1 MNTKVKPVRTIA
13 WDEEGLVIL
22 DQRRLPDEEAY
33 LRLDDVDAVIDA
45 IRDMAVRGAPA
56 IGITAAY
63 GVAVAAR
70 NHVSAGTSDR
80 AVGLRRDIERL
91 GAARPTAVNLRWALA
106 RMSAILERAPDDL
119 VDALIKE
126 ARVIHNEEIEANQK
140 MALLGA
146 DLIEPGSCVYTHC
159 NTGALATGGSGTA
172 LAVIRQAWHEN
183 RLGKIFAGE
192 TRPWLQGARLTA
204 WELAREQIPVTV
216 APDSAAAF
224 LMQRGQIQW
233 VILGADRVA
242 ANGDVAN
249 KIGTYSLAVAARHH
263 GVRFMVVAPVS
274 TVDFSTA
281 SGADIE
287 LEQRP
292 AAEIWRA
299 AASTPAPA
307 CVDVTNPAFDVTPAE
322 LIDVFVAEKGVVEK
336 PDRNRMQMLKTN
348 DEVLRR
354 KRPV

>member
-1 MNTKVKPVRTIA
+1 MNAKVEPVRTIA
-13 WDEEGLVIL
+13 WDEDGLVIL
-22 DQRRLPDEEAY
+22 DQRRLPDEEVY

-63 GVAVAAR
+63 GVVVAAR
-70 NHVSAGTSDR
+70 NRGSAGTADR
-80 AVGLRRDIERL
+80 VEGFREDIQRM

-106 RMSAILERAPDDL
+106 RMNAVLERAPDDL

-126 ARVIHNEEIEANQK
+126 ARAIHHEEIEANQT
-140 MALLGA
+140 MGLLGA

-274 TVDFSTA
+274 SVDFSTA
-281 SGADIE
+281 SGAGIE

-292 AAEIWRA
+292 AGEVWRA
-299 AASTPAPA
+299 VANKPTPA
-307 CVDVTNPAFDVTPAE
+307 CVDITNPAFDITPAE
-322 LIDVFVAEKGVVEK
+322 LIDVFVAEKGIVK
-336 PDRNRMQMLKTN
+336 NPDKVRMQTLKTN
-348 DEVLRR
+348 DEVIRR
-354 KRPV
+354 TRSV

>member
-1 MNTKVKPVRTIA
+1 MEPVRTIS
-13 WDEEGLVIL
+13 WDDEGLVIL
-22 DQRRLPDEEAY
+22 DQRRLPDEEVF
-33 LRLDDVDAVIDA
+33 LRLDNVDAVVHA

-70 NHVSAGTSDR
+70 NRIATGSSDW
-80 AVGLRRDIERL
+80 VEELRGDIERM
-91 GAARPTAVNLRWALA
+91 GAARPTAVNLRWALK
-106 RMSAILERAPDDL
+106 RMSAIFEQGSADP
-119 VDALIKE
+119 VDSLIEE
-126 ARVIHNEEIEANQK
+126 ARAIHNEEISANQQ

-146 DLIEPGSCVYTHC
+146 ELIEPGSCVYTHC

-183 RLGKIFAGE
+183 RLAKIFAGE

-287 LEQRP
+287 LEERP
-292 AAEIWRA
+292 AEEVWRSA
-299 AASTPAPA
+299 ADGPMPAY
-307 CVDVTNPAFDVTPAE
+307 VDVTNPAFDITPAE

-336 PDRNRMQMLKTN
+336 PDKMRMETLKTN

-354 KRPV
+354 KGPV